1 MPPIDGAAPAAAEP
15 IAPSQGT
22 AGAETQPDAGTRQA
36 EPVIERSKETARA
49 SIDRAFAALEKEDA
63 DDNGKGKA
71 KDTGKSADATSAQ
84 EREDGRDD
92 KGRFKAKD
100 AQQTAASTEG
110 PKPTEMDADKTK
122 TPVADK
128 VPGTHAEPPARFS
141 ADAKAAWATAPE
153 AVRAETHRALKELS
167 DGLGQYQQV
176 FEPLKPFYQLAQQ
189 HDTTVHETL
198 ERYVNLD
205 FALVSNKPEERL
217 GAIEKVLDYAGITP
231 KEYAASIMGQKPD
244 AAQSQNDGTIREL
257 RREIADLKNEM
268 GGVSKSLQQRREDET
283 LKQVEAFAEENS
295 RLKDPEFQKLV
306 FRLLSTKMADNL
318 KGAYDMAERLNPA
331 ASDTQTAAST
341 AATARPNPAQTR
353 NGNLSI
359 TGGPGSGSNP
369 AKRKAPASARES
381 VDSAF
386 ASLGLG

>member
-1 MPPIDGAAPAAAEP
+1 MPPTDGAAPAAAEP
-15 IAPSQGT
+15 FTPSQGS
-22 AGAETQPDAGTRQA
+22 GAQTQPDAGTRQV

-49 SIDRAFAALEKEDA
+49 SIDRAFASLDKDDKDKDKEPA
-63 DDNGKGKA
+63 R
-71 KDTGKSADATSAQ
+71 TADASATA
-84 EREDGRDD
+84 EREDGRDE
-92 KGRFKAKD
+92 KGRFKPKALDDAKAALLDLDPD
-100 AQQTAASTEG
+100 ALGKKDPKTA
-110 PKPTEMDADKTK
+110 
-122 TPVADK
+122 VADK
-128 VPGTHAEPPARFS
+128 VPSTHAEPPARFS

-217 GAIEKVLDYAGITP
+217 SAIEKVLDYAGISP
-231 KEYAASIMGQKPD
+231 KEYAAFIMGQKPEEG
-244 AAQSQNDGTIREL
+244 QPQNDRIIREL
-257 RREIADLKNEM
+257 RQELAELKNQM

-283 LKQVEAFAEENS
+283 LKQVEAFAEENP
-295 RLKDPEFQKLV
+295 RLKEPEFQKLV
-306 FRLLSTKMADNL
+306 FRLLQTKMADDL
-318 KGAYDMAERLNPA
+318 KGAFDMASRLNPLPA
-331 ASDTQTAAST
+331 DSAQTPAAST
-341 AATARPNPAQTR
+341 AATAKPNAAQTR

-369 AKRKAPASARES
+369 AKRKAPSTARES
-381 VDSAF
+381 VDNAF

>member
-1 MPPIDGAAPAAAEP
+1 MIDEAGAAPAAAEP
-15 IAPSQGT
+15 LRPPQGSG
-22 AGAETQPDAGTRQA
+22 GAEAQPDAGTRQA

-49 SIDRAFAALEKEDA
+49 SIDRAFAEIDKQVTAQPEGTTETAAEKRARDE
-63 DDNGKGKA
+63 
-71 KDTGKSADATSAQ
+71 AT
-84 EREDGRDD
+84 
-92 KGRFKAKD
+92 GRFKAKES
-100 AQQTAASTEG
+100 AGQPTSLEGQLEEAKALTEKPAATAS
-110 PKPTEMDADKTK
+110 
-122 TPVADK
+122 
-128 VPGTHAEPPARFS
+128 EPPARFS
-141 ADAKAAWATAPE
+141 ADAKAAWAAIPDS
-153 AVRAETHRALKELS
+153 VKGETHRALKELS
-167 DGLGQYQQV
+167 DGLSQYQQV

-189 HDTTVHETL
+189 HETTVHETL

-205 FALVSNKPEERL
+205 FALLSQKPEERL

-231 KEYAASIMGQKPD
+231 KEYAASIMGQTPD
-244 AAQSQNDGTIREL
+244 ETQPPDDATIREL
-257 RREIADLKNEM
+257 RQEIANLKNEM
-268 GGVSKSLQQRREDET
+268 GGVSKSLQQRRLDET
-283 LKQVEAFAEENS
+283 LKQVEAFAEENP

-341 AATARPNPAQTR
+341 AATNRPNPAQTR